1 MRWRGR
7 RDAAVVRRAQQVDQV
22 GQRTPTA
29 GDVQHRSNE
38 KSHHV
43 MQESIGF
50 DLEYQSATPVSP
62 PGLLDVTPVMITG
75 RRGSKHGEAA
85 KAMIAGE
92 VRGCGIQ
99 SRPLQGL
106 LERELVSS
114 AERGVR
120 RGIRSD
126 VIAVAPTHRTVPGV
140 KLAPHR
146 HRRRHPDVG
155 GQHRI
160 QCAPQLLN
168 ILPPIRYP
176 NADGLPPCMDARVGT
191 AGSKCGDRRAA
202 ESLQCLFQYPLNG
215 ALLRLALPPA
225 ESGAVIVQHE
235 LHGALGHCSK
245 TTSTHESVKQSRRH
259 RSTEND

>member
-1 MRWRGR
+1 MGWRGR
-7 RDAAVVRRAQQVDQV
+7 RNAAVVRRAQQFDQV
-22 GQRTPTA
+22 GQWTPTA
-29 GDVQHRSNE
+29 GDVEHRSHE

-50 DLEYQSATPVSP
+50 DLEYQSATPVTP
-62 PGLLDVTPVMITG
+62 PGLLHLTPVMITG
-75 RRGSKHGEAA
+75 RRGSKHGETA
-85 KAMIAGE
+85 KAMIARE
-92 VRGCGIQ
+92 VRGCSIQ

-106 LERELVSS
+106 LERELVWS
-114 AERGVR
+114 AERGACLC
-120 RGIRSD
+120 IRSD
-126 VIAVAPTHRTVPGV
+126 VIAVAATHRTVPGV
-140 KLAPHR
+140 KLPPHR

-155 GQHRI
+155 GEHRI
-160 QCAPQLLN
+160 QSSPQLLN
-168 ILPPIRYP
+168 ILPPVGYP
-176 NADGLPPCMDARVGT
+176 NADGLAPCMDARVGP

-235 LHGALGHCSK
+235 LHGALGHCWK
-245 TTSTHESVKQSRRH
+245 TTSTHERVKQSRCR